1 MQQTS
6 VCLVLCRCNFT
17 IRADGRFQKRSFE
30 LTIASWIAINFKM
43 ERIAKRALTVSQAC
57 PGNAEMCPG
66 FPPPQAA
73 LVGDKGFG

>member
-17 IRADGRFQKRSFE
+17 IRADSRFQKRSFE

-43 ERIAKRALTVSQAC
+43 ERIAKRALTSASEVHDA
-57 PGNAEMCPG
+57 G
-66 FPPPQAA
+66 F
-73 LVGDKGFG
+73 